1 MAILVTWGTGYIG
14 SHTIVDLITNN
25 DEVIIVDN
33 LSNSCLEV
41 LNRIKLICCKKV
53 KFYKIDLLDKYKLEK
68 IFEENN
74 IHAVMHFAALKA
86 VGESVE
92 FPLKYYENNLVGTI
106 NLLQTMGKYNVK
118 KFVFSSSATV
128 YGEAEKL
135 PIEESNKLSVKNPYG
150 RTKLIIEDILRD
162 IYNSDNSWGIVI
174 LRYFNPVGFHKSG
187 LIGEDPKGVPNN
199 LMPYITRVAM
209 GKMERLNIFGDDYS
223 TVDGTGVRDYIH
235 IIDLA
240 LKKDMI

>member
-1 MAILVTWGTGYIG
+1 
-14 SHTIVDLITNN
+14 
-25 DEVIIVDN
+25 
-33 LSNSCLEV
+33 
-41 LNRIKLICCKKV
+41 
-53 KFYKIDLLDKYKLEK
+53 
-68 IFEENN
+68 
-74 IHAVMHFAALKA
+74 MHFAALKA